1 MAILPHTI
9 LKALRSSYAHL
20 HAPVAA
26 AEATLTQAERT
37 LGAAQRACVDAT
49 KILVKIDKT
58 SSTLINPLRAQAQ
71 AAYDDAH
78 AAQHIAQAA
87 VVSARQQ
94 LIEAYVRC
102 ARDAQSAYDA
112 TMRSVDPDRLT
123 PDAPAD
129 DPLAGTVIQPPLF
142 VHKPDIKGK
151 RNSQKS

>member
-26 AEATLTQAERT
+26 AEAALTQAERT
-37 LGAAQRACVDAT
+37 LSAAQRACVDAT
-49 KILVKIDKT
+49 RLLIKIDKT
-58 SSTLINPLRAQAQ
+58 ASTLINPLRAQAQ

-78 AAQHIAQAA
+78 TAQHIAQAA

-94 LIEAYVRC
+94 LIEAYAQC

-112 TMRSVDPDRLT
+112 TMRAVDPDSPT
-123 PDAPAD
+123 PNAPTD
-129 DPLAGTVIQPPLF
+129 DPPAGTVTQPPLF

-151 RNSQKS
+151 KR

>member
-26 AEATLTQAERT
+26 AEAALTQAERT
-37 LGAAQRACVDAT
+37 LTVAQRACVDAT
-49 KILVKIDKT
+49 KILVTIDRT
-58 SSTLINPLRAQAQ
+58 ASALINPLRVQAQ
-71 AAYDDAH
+71 ASYDDAH

-94 LIEAYVRC
+94 LIEAYTQC

-112 TMRSVDPDRLT
+112 TMRAVDLDWLT
-123 PDAPAD
+123 HDAPAE
-129 DPLAGTVIQPPLF
+129 DPLAGTVSQPPLF

-151 RNSQKS
+151 KR